1 MKDIIKNLL
10 PNFILKRVQDILK
23 LLRKKRY
30 INHKSTIAI
39 NYYDGIINLY
49 KGSFTDD
56 LLLNS
61 GNYEENLQRV
71 MKGLVTE
78 GDVVIDIGANIG
90 IHTILLSKLVG
101 KEGRVIAFEPVPH
114 LLKRLNTNLT
124 LNSCRNTTVCNYA
137 IGNENKKT
145 SMNAVSE
152 EDFNQGSSSLVLN
165 ENLSLGHIQIDD
177 LEVNVRKLDDLYNE
191 LGLNKINFIKMD
203 IEGFEYFALQGMS
216 KIIRDHRPSL
226 IIEYNVERLN
236 FLNISNND
244 MKSLI
249 GETYNCY
256 EISKQDYYDET
267 FSLLPFN
274 FDRNIQS
281 DLLAIPNNI
290 YNGEI

>member
-226 IIEYNVERLN
+226 IIEYNVERL
-236 FLNISNND
+236 
-244 MKSLI
+244 
-249 GETYNCY
+249 
-256 EISKQDYYDET
+256 
-267 FSLLPFN
+267 
-274 FDRNIQS
+274 
-281 DLLAIPNNI
+281 
-290 YNGEI
+290 